1 MMAHN
6 SKEQLT
12 NALFKAISS
21 GGVENIN
28 ALIRQGADVNALD
41 KTGLTP
47 LHYAAVMGSPEKVDA
62 LLKAGALAN
71 TQDTA
76 GQTPLDWAEES
87 SYKNPEEI
95 KLTLKL
101 GGAKHAKDL
110 DMRDTLHSAQVVPHT
125 TFVPPHNY
133 GHEKE

>member
-12 NALFKAISS
+12 NALFKAISA

-28 ALIRQGADVNALD
+28 ALLRQGADVNALD
-41 KTGLTP
+41 KNGLTP

-62 LLKAGALAN
+62 LLRAGAIAN
-71 TQDTA
+71 AKDKG

-101 GGAKHAKDL
+101 AGAKRSKDL
-110 DMRDTLHSAQVVPHT
+110 DVRDTLRSAQIVQHVQAIPQHG
-125 TFVPPHNY
+125 Y